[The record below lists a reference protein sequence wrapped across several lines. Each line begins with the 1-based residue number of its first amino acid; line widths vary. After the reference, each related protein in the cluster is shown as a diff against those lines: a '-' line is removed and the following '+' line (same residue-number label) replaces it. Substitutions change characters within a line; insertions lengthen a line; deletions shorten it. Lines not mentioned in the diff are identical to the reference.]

1 VRHLNVVY
9 APLGHRW
16 ISNRAVN
23 ANGELEMSNWRQ
35 NLRIDRL
42 QLAIQKPISRRGLL
56 QSAVALL
63 GTTAASG
70 LVTAPAQVAPAK
82 TAFTHPVLAQSLAQ
96 SARQQVSSYIDAQ
109 GTAYITRIVPV
120 PQTISTEA
128 QKSLARQATDAAHRE
143 APPQPKKQP
152 RQSRQMSSNEYRSA
166 YPVYIDTSATIAG
179 VPVSVV
185 TPLVI
190 PANKANRVLINLH
203 GGGFTSD
210 SGSLTESIPI
220 ANLTQ
225 AKVVSVLYRLAPEH
239 PFPAA
244 VEDVVAVYR
253 ELLKTFAP
261 QNIAIYG
268 SSAGAV
274 LTPEVAVQIKQLGLP
289 LPDALGIFSGGGD
302 FTRTGDSQSIFG
314 VHGLSGQPDIRPKGV
329 QWLAVYVGSADPQNP
344 VLSPFFADLHGM
356 PPTLFVTSTR
366 DMLLSDTTILHRA
379 FLRAGVDARLV
390 VFEGLNHCFWYDP
403 NLPESREANSIMANF
418 FDAHFGTK

>member
-1 VRHLNVVY
+1 MKHQFFAV
-9 APLGHRW
+9 PLGCCTL
-16 ISNRAVN
+16 I
-23 ANGELEMSNWRQ
+23 
-35 NLRIDRL
+35 
-42 QLAIQKPISRRGLL
+42 
-56 QSAVALL
+56 
-63 GTTAASG
+63 
-70 LVTAPAQVAPAK
+70 
-82 TAFTHPVLAQSLAQ
+82 AFTHPVLAQSPAQ
-96 SARQQVSSYIDAQ
+96 SARRQVSSYIDAQ

-120 PQTISTEA
+120 PQTISIGA
-128 QKSLARQATDAAHRE
+128 QKSLARQASDAAHHE
-143 APPQPKKQP
+143 AL
-152 RQSRQMSSNEYRSA
+152 RQSRQMSSDEYRAA
-166 YPVYIDTSATIAG
+166 YPVNIDTSATIAG
-179 VPVSVV
+179 VPVSLV

-190 PANKANRVLINLH
+190 PANKANRVLVNLH

-210 SGSLTESIPI
+210 SGSLTESIPL

-225 AKVVSVLYRLAPEH
+225 TKVVSVLYRLASEH

-253 ELLKTFAP
+253 ELLKTYEP

-289 LPDALGIFSGGGD
+289 LPGALGIFSGGGD

-314 VHGLSGQPDIRPKGV
+314 VHGLAGQPDTRPKGV
-329 QWLAVYVGSADPQNP
+329 QWLAVYVGSADPKNP

-356 PPTLFVTSTR
+356 PPTLFITSTR

-418 FDAHFGTK
+418 FDAHLATK